1 MSSATRIL
9 LALVAG
15 LAAGIGLA
23 AASPGA
29 VGPVLGIARPIGT
42 AWLNALQMTVVP
54 LIVSLVVSGVV
65 ATAEAAR
72 AGRLTAR
79 AIALFVVS
87 VAATGT
93 AAALATPLIL
103 AVLPVPGEAARAL
116 AGAVAGGVPVE
127 AQQPALA
134 DLFAGIVPTNVI
146 AAAANGAFLSL
157 IVFTL
162 AFAFALLKIAP
173 ERRAPLLALF
183 EGLRDAMLVLINWIL
198 WLAPVGVFAL
208 ALMVGGSAG
217 SDAVTALLHYILVVC
232 AIGTMVIA
240 LAFAL
245 AWVGGGVSP
254 LRFERAAVQ
263 SHAVALSTQSSLAT
277 LPAMLKAAER
287 LGVPVASAG
296 VVLPLAVT
304 MFRATQPA
312 MNVAIAIYIAAW
324 FGVPLTAGA
333 VVAAVAVAVLLSLG
347 SVSLPA
353 QITFFASIAP
363 VCVALGVPVAPLGLL
378 IAVETIPDI
387 FRTLGNVTSDLA
399 ATVTVTRGEARVR
412 DGAADAILE
421 EGA

>member
-9 LALVAG
+9 LALVLG
-15 LAAGIGLA
+15 LAVGIALA
-23 AASPGA
+23 AFAPGA
-29 VGPVLGIARPIGT
+29 VAPVLTIARPVGT

-54 LIVSLVVSGVV
+54 LIVSLVIAGVA

-79 AIALFVVS
+79 AIGLFVASIV
-87 VAATGT
+87 VTGS
-93 AAALATPLIL
+93 AAALVTPLIL
-103 AVLPVPGEAARAL
+103 AAVPVPGDAARAL
-116 AGAVAGGVPVE
+116 AGALAGGVPVE

-134 DLFAGIVPTNVI
+134 DLFAGIVPTNVV

-162 AFAFALLKIAP
+162 AFAFALLKLPA

-183 EGLRDAMLVLINWIL
+183 ESLRDAMLVLINWIL

-208 ALMVGGSAG
+208 ALLVGGSAG
-217 SDAVTALLHYILVVC
+217 SDAVTALIHYIFVVC
-232 AIGTMVIA
+232 TIGVMVIA
-240 LAFAL
+240 LGFAL
-245 AWVGGGVSP
+245 AWLGGGVSP
-254 LRFERAAVQ
+254 LRFEQAAVQ

-277 LPAMLKAAER
+277 LPAMLKAAEK

-333 VVAAVAVAVLLSLG
+333 IVAAVTVAILLSLG

-387 FRTLGNVTSDLA
+387 FRTLGNVTADLA
-399 ATVTVTRGEARVR
+399 ATVTVARHSAPVAES
-412 DGAADAILE
+412 GADALLAE
-421 EGA
+421 DA